1 MRVVISRTNLTAD
14 LLRAWERRYRAVQPQ
29 RTKGGQ
35 RLYSEADVHRLQLLK
50 QLSDDGHAI
59 GEIGRL
65 EIGAL
70 EHLLTRAP
78 AAGAPR
84 TEASDAHVRAALD
97 AAAELNATGVSDA
110 LRRAAMLHGTS
121 ALIDEIIPE
130 FLRQI
135 GKRWHAG
142 AISTAHEHLASAVAR
157 RIIAWT
163 TESFRTPP
171 HAPRLLVATAAGDQ
185 HEFGAIL
192 ASAVAA
198 EEGWNVTVLG
208 AGLPARDAARAAE
221 QVGARAVAVSA
232 VYDTGKQGEHVRA
245 LAAALPRETTV
256 FAGGAALS
264 RHRAALEKARVRLLP
279 DLGAFRLALR
289 GLQLAK
295 PVADE

>member
-1 MRVVISRTNLTAD
+1 MRVVISRTSLTAD

-65 EIGAL
+65 DVGAL
-70 EHLLTRAP
+70 EQLLRRTPSATETRAD
-78 AAGAPR
+78 GAEPY
-84 TEASDAHVRAALD
+84 VRAALD
-97 AAAELNATGVSDA
+97 AAAQLNAAGIEDA
-110 LRRAAMLHGTS
+110 LRRAAMQRGTS

-142 AISTAHEHLASAVAR
+142 AITTAHEHLASSVTR
-157 RIIAWT
+157 RVIAWT
-163 TESFRTPP
+163 TDSFRTPP
-171 HAPRLLVATAAGDQ
+171 HAPRLVVATAAGDQ

-198 EEGWNVTVLG
+198 EEGWNVTALG

-221 QVGARAVAVSA
+221 QLGARAVAVSA

-245 LAAALPRETTV
+245 LAAALPRDTAV
-256 FAGGAALS
+256 FAGGAALTK
-264 RHRAALEKARVRLLP
+264 HRAALEKARIRVLA
-279 DLGAFRLALR
+279 DLGAFRQALR
-289 GLQLAK
+289 GLKLAK